1 VWQPIYL
8 SPGPRGRL
16 QYMTVNGVRLHYV
29 EAGKKGKPLIF
40 FLHGFPEF
48 WYSWRHQIR
57 HFKKVDIFIM
67 NIYIASVVGWDP
79 DSVAVF
85 PGMKLL
91 GLIPNSYIR
100 ASVSDLYIP
109 RIGLPIQLHQNR
121 QTDPGNI

>member
-1 VWQPIYL
+1 M

-16 QYMTVNGVRLHYV
+16 QYMTVNGMRLHYV

-57 HFKKVDIFIM
+57 HFKKVGT
-67 NIYIASVVGWDP
+67 SSGWDP

-85 PGMKLL
+85 PEMKLC
-91 GLIPNSYIR
+91 GLIPDSYIR
-100 ASVSDLYIP
+100 VSVSD
-109 RIGLPIQLHQNR
+109 
-121 QTDPGNI
+121 